1 MQYFQPKKYTHVA
14 QVHHASLFCQLMV
27 SWHRRLNYSQCNV
40 SQTGFPPDGANLTGY
55 RLAANQDN
63 LCNSERN
70 KLVCA
75 RVKGEVRE
83 WMMGQVLHACM
94 L

>member
-1 MQYFQPKKYTHVA
+1 MH
-14 QVHHASLFCQLMV
+14 
-27 SWHRRLNYSQCNV
+27 
-40 SQTGFPPDGANLTGY
+40 
-55 RLAANQDN
+55 AANQDD

-75 RVKGEVRE
+75 RVKGEVQE